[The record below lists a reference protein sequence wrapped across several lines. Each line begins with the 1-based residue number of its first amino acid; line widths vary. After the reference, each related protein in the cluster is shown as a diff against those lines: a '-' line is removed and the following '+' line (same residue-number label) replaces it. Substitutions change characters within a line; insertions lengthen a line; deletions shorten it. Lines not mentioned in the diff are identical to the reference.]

1 MTTADTTGPEGP
13 QSRVSAALALQFEK
27 ALRARL
33 ATLRAEI
40 RSALLRSD
48 SEAYSQLAGQV
59 HDIEEEALAD
69 LLVDVNLAD
78 ISREVAE
85 VRDIDAALRRFLTG
99 SYGVCVQCGAT
110 IAEKRL
116 QAYPTAKRCLECQRA
131 YERSRPTAPT
141 PSL

>member
-1 MTTADTTGPEGP
+1 MTTADTTGPDGP
-13 QSRVSAALALQFEK
+13 QTRLSASLTVQFEK
-27 ALRARL
+27 ALRVRL

-40 RSALLRSD
+40 RTALLRSD

-85 VRDIDAALRRFLTG
+85 VRDIDTALRRILTG
-99 SYGVCVQCGAT
+99 SYGVCVQCGAA

-116 QAYPTAKRCLECQRA
+116 QAYPTAKRCLECQLA